1 MDEIAVSTVVY
12 LPPEEVYEFLV
23 DFPRYA
29 NYSKYLTDVRA
40 YDDGGDSTA
49 TGGGDNSATGGGDNS
64 ATGDGDAG
72 SDGAAGTEYALRFEW
87 WKLSYTAHSKVTE
100 LHPPNRIEWRLT
112 KTINARGRW
121 LVEPLDE
128 LPEDAPADAETG
140 CRVVFEVEF
149 DPDSAH
155 GALDLPM
162 FVSFDW
168 VIAKIKPLVVKEAER
183 VVERVVADLEGRDRS
198 VSLTVRDRPDEL

>member
-40 YDDGGDSTA
+40 YNGGDS
-49 TGGGDNSATGGGDNS
+49 SATGGGD
-64 ATGDGDAG
+64 AG
-72 SDGAAGTEYALRFEW
+72 SDDATGTEYALRFEW
-87 WKLSYTAHSKVTE
+87 WKLTYTAHSEVTE
-100 LHPPNRIEWRLT
+100 LHPPHRIEWRLT
-112 KTINARGRW
+112 KTINASGRW

-128 LPEDAPADAETG
+128 LPEDAPADADTA

-155 GALDLPM
+155 GVLDLPM

-168 VIAKIKPLVVKEAER
+168 VIGKIKPLVVKEAER
-183 VVERVVADLEGRDRS
+183 VVERVVADLEGRERS
-198 VSLTVRDRPDEL
+198 VTLNVRDRPDEL

>member
-40 YDDGGDSTA
+40 D
-49 TGGGDNSATGGGDNS
+49 
-64 ATGDGDAG
+64 GDG
-72 SDGAAGTEYALRFEW
+72 SAGTEYALRFEW
-87 WKLSYTAHSKVTE
+87 WKLTYTAHSEVTE
-100 LHPPNRIEWRLT
+100 LAPPHRVEWRLT
-112 KTINARGRW
+112 KTINAEGRW

-128 LPEDAPADAETG
+128 LPEDAPPDADTA
-140 CRVVFEVEF
+140 CRVVIEVEF

-162 FVSFDW
+162 FVSFDR
-168 VIAKIKPLVVKEAER
+168 VIEKVKPLVVKEAER
-183 VVERVVADLEGRDRS
+183 VVERVVADLEGRERS
-198 VSLTVRDRPDEL
+198 VTLEVRDRPDEL